1 MRVTDGMRFALMR
14 RNLGR
19 AQSSI
24 DSLQAMIAS
33 GKKVQKPSDD
43 TVIYSRAVQ
52 IEAEKNVNGQL
63 SRNLERM
70 KTFGSMYESVF
81 DNVQELLNKAKE
93 LALAH
98 ANDTVDPITR
108 KNAAEEIRDIIEHL
122 VTLGNTQLSNTYIFG
137 GKRATEA
144 PFELNSDYSVDYHVP
159 YGSQEAVDVYVD
171 TAERDKMGFSGLG
184 LFYEKNKVL
193 YESPEN
199 SFRGDAYTNGS
210 YHAFIVDSTNDTLY
224 RNGLPVQLDHGV
236 YRGSE
241 LARQI
246 QDKLGDGYYVTF
258 ESATRRFVMEN
269 QVGGTVTFNWTNPD
283 ATAATLLGFDRLD
296 SVVETGERDV
306 SDVEAGS
313 TSFLVKITQGGRTTG
328 SLQQRARYR
337 YSLDGGTTWS
347 AEEMIVNAGRTNAA
361 EYVVDSTNNTLY
373 LNGAPVSITAGTYT
387 GAELAVEVQA
397 RLNAAVPGHTV
408 TYDAA
413 TRKFTVTNN
422 GPAMTTLNW
431 SKPEATAASL
441 LGFQAS
447 DTGIATGTS
456 DVSDI
461 EAGLSLG
468 QIFEIGYQVD
478 GTSNE
483 LVVGDGV
490 NDYTVTLTTGVYEG
504 ATLAAEVQTQLNS
517 TPLGAGLFTVSYD
530 NATRQF
536 TIQNTGAAPYTLRW
550 SDSGST
556 GTALLG
562 FDATDTVLAAGASDV
577 SDFATDP
584 RNTIYKDGVAVTLDV
599 GTYTG
604 AGLAEEI
611 EGKLGAGFRAEYDS
625 GVRKFSIYN
634 GTGVPV
640 ALNWAE
646 TTATVA
652 AMLGFDVRD
661 SIVANGSTDVSDF
674 DAGMLVDGTNGANS
688 INNRIKIAFGTG
700 GFLAADDSFEIKDL
714 DIFAFLKNFQDALE
728 GNNTTGIRAAVRDL
742 DYSLD
747 VVSKNITNVGMLTNK
762 VDTLIAEKETRDYR
776 YSQIESDMVDADVA
790 QLVAEFNAM
799 VNSYQAL
806 LYSMS
811 KLQDLSI
818 MNYM

>member
-24 DSLQAMIAS
+24 DRIQGMIAS
-33 GKKVQKPSDD
+33 GKKVEKPSDD
-43 TVIYSRAVQ
+43 TVVYSRAVQ
-52 IEAEKNVNGQL
+52 IDAEKSVNGQL
-63 SRNLERM
+63 GRNLERM
-70 KTFGSMYESVF
+70 KTFGTMYESVF

-98 ANDTVDPITR
+98 ANDTVDATTR
-108 KNAAEEIRDIIEHL
+108 KNAAGEIRDIIEHL

-144 PFELNSDYSVDYHVP
+144 PFELNPDYSVDYHVP
-159 YGSQEAVDVYVD
+159 YGSQETIDVYVD

-184 LFYEKNKVL
+184 LFYDKNKVL
-193 YESPEN
+193 YENPEN
-199 SFRGDAYTNGS
+199 SFTGDAYTNGN
-210 YHAFIVDSTNDTLY
+210 YYAFVVDSTNDTLY
-224 RNGLPVQLDHGV
+224 TNGFPVQLDHGV

-246 QDKLGDGYYVTF
+246 QEKLGEGYYATF
-258 ESATRRFVMEN
+258 ESGTRRFVIEN
-269 QVGGTVTFNWTNPD
+269 QVGGSVTFNWSNPG

-296 SVVETGERDV
+296 SIVETGERDV

-313 TSFLVKITQGGRTTG
+313 ASFLVKMTQGGRTTG

-347 AEEMIVNAGRTNAA
+347 AEEMIVNAGRTNAE
-361 EYVVDSTNNTLY
+361 EYVVDSSNNALY
-373 LNGAPVSITAGTYT
+373 LNGAPVTITAGTYT
-387 GAELAVEVQA
+387 GADLAAEVQA

-408 TYDAA
+408 TYDAT
-413 TRKFTVTNN
+413 TRKFTITNN
-422 GPAMTTLNW
+422 GAVMSTLNW

-447 DTGIATGTS
+447 DTGIATGAS
-456 DVSDI
+456 DVSDT

-468 QIFEIGYQVD
+468 QIFEVGYQVD
-478 GTSNE
+478 GTSNQ
-483 LVVGDGV
+483 LVVSDGV
-490 NDYTVTLTTGVYEG
+490 NDYTVALTTGLYDG
-504 ATLAAEVQTQLNS
+504 ATLAAQIQTQLNS
-517 TPLGAGLFTVSYD
+517 TPLGPGLFAVSYN

-536 TIQNTGAAPYTLRW
+536 TIQNTGAAAYTLRW
-550 SDSGST
+550 SDSNSTGST
-556 GTALLG
+556 LLG

-577 SDFATDP
+577 SDSATDP
-584 RNTIYKDGVAVTLDV
+584 RDTIYKDGVAVTLDV

-604 AGLAEEI
+604 AGLADEI
-611 EGKLGAGFRAEYDS
+611 EGKLGAGFRVEYDA
-625 GVRKFSIYN
+625 GVRRFAIHNDS
-634 GTGVPV
+634 GVPV
-640 ALNWAE
+640 AFNWAE
-646 TTATVA
+646 TNATVA

-674 DAGMLVDGTNGANS
+674 DAGMLVDGTNGANAV
-688 INNRIKIAFGTG
+688 NNRIKIAFGTD
-700 GFLAADDSFEIKDL
+700 GFLAADDSFEVKDL

-728 GNNTTGIRAAVRDL
+728 GNSTTGIQAAVRDL

-762 VDTLIAEKETRDYR
+762 VDTLIQEKETRDYT
-776 YSQIESDMVDADVA
+776 YSQITSDMVDADLT
-790 QLVAEFNAM
+790 QLTAEFNAM

-806 LYSMS
+806 LYSMA

-818 MNYM
+818 MKYM